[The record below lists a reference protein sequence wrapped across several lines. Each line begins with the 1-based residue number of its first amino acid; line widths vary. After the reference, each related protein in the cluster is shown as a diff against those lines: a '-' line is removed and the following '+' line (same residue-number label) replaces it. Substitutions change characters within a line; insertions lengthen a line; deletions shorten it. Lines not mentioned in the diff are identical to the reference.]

1 MEQIQTVNGDN
12 SVHYINLAALAV
24 EELKKERELRMEA
37 EHKMADYQNKALFAD
52 AVTASRESILVA
64 DMALILKQEGVEIGR
79 DRLFEWLR
87 GNGYLYRKEYGH
99 NRPTQKSLEM
109 GILELAE
116 TAIVNAY
123 GRVTVTRTVKITQKG
138 KEYFLK
144 VITAQKEIINAQ
156 ELEKKKESQKKQ
168 NERRK
173 EKQLARRDDR

>member
-1 MEQIQTVNGDN
+1 M
-12 SVHYINLAALAV
+12 
-24 EELKKERELRMEA
+24 
-37 EHKMADYQNKALFAD
+37 
-52 AVTASRESILVA
+52 
-64 DMALILKQEGVEIGR
+64 
-79 DRLFEWLR
+79 
-87 GNGYLYRKEYGH
+87 
-99 NRPTQKSLEM
+99 
-109 GILELAE
+109 
-116 TAIVNAY
+116 NAY